1 MEKKNKKDKVS
12 TQNFKSKCY
21 ARKKTQGKYLIKEM
35 ERIDKIKMR
44 QIAST
49 TMAFTIIKFVKG
61 KWKIRIKKEVESK
74 F

>member
-1 MEKKNKKDKVS
+1 MQEKK
-12 TQNFKSKCY
+12 
-21 ARKKTQGKYLIKEM
+21 QGKYLIKEM
-35 ERIDKIKMR
+35 ERIDKIKMK

>member
-1 MEKKNKKDKVS
+1 MLCKKKK
-12 TQNFKSKCY
+12 
-21 ARKKTQGKYLIKEM
+21 QGKYLIKEM

-49 TMAFTIIKFVKG
+49 TMAITIIKLVKG